1 MPKCPCAK
9 MSPCRKS
16 LCQKV
21 LVPKRPQRRNVHV
34 LVCPQGWNMHVPK
47 CPGDEMSMPKCL
59 LPKCQVP
66 KWWEAKF
73 LQPNRNRF
81 CQHLNSSGE
90 NFLNVFSKWNF
101 FNMIF
106 PKNKPVLFNGL
117 GQTDMAGGLP
127 SQAQKWKMLADPCTA
142 AKLEKQDSQ
151 CNLVSC
157 I

>member
-1 MPKCPCAK
+1 MCKDLTLAKTFLFRHILLPKCPSAQTTMMWKNTHAK
-9 MSPCRKS
+9 MFSCWNVGYVLVSKSPC
-16 LCQKV
+16 
-21 LVPKRPQRRNVHV
+21 
-34 LVCPQGWNMHVPK
+34 
-47 CPGDEMSMPKCL
+47 DEMSMPKCL

-90 NFLNVFSKWNF
+90 NFFSVFSKWNF

-106 PKNKPVLFNGL
+106 PKTNLFSLMVLDRLIWPGVCLLKPRNGRCWRIHAQQRNWKNKIHN
-117 GQTDMAGGLP
+117 A
-127 SQAQKWKMLADPCTA
+127 
-142 AKLEKQDSQ
+142 
-151 CNLVSC
+151 